1 MNSLAKSITKI
12 VSRDFQNLVLR
23 EITVL
28 DMENLRCWKNNN
40 RKAFFYQEEIL
51 PEQQDKWFKGYLDR
65 PYDYMFIVEENV
77 DIASESFEHAIGCMG
92 FRVEEGQ
99 TIDIYNVIRG
109 EASRTQVTMRD
120 AMQVMLRYAADTFPE
135 SRIKCDVLKDNSAVE
150 WYKKCGLAIWE
161 EREYYIMGIYKESI
175 PGMLITVVSEERS

>member
-1 MNSLAKSITKI
+1 MNRMTKSILKI
-12 VSRDFQNLVLR
+12 ASGDFPNLVLR
-23 EITVL
+23 EITVS

-40 RKAFFYQEEIL
+40 RKSFFYQEEIL
-51 PEQQDKWFKGYLDR
+51 PEQQEKWFKGYLDR

-77 DIASESFEHAIGCMG
+77 ETASEPPEHAIGCMG

-99 TIDIYNVIRG
+99 MIDIYNVIRG
-109 EASRTQVTMRD
+109 EVSRTQVTMRD
-120 AMQVMLRYAADTFPE
+120 AMHMMLRYAADTFTE

-161 EREYYIMGIYKESI
+161 EREYYIMGICKENI
-175 PGMLITVVSEERS
+175 PEMLITVVSEERS